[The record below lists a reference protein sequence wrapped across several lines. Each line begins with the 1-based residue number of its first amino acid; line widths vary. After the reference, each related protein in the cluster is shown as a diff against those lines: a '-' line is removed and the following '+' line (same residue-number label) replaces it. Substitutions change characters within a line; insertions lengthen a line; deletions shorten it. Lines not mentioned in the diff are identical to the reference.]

1 MAQSTYHFCTLF
13 DSNYLSRG
21 IAMYES
27 LKKHCPN
34 FHLYIFAFDDKSFEI
49 LTHLNFE
56 NITVVSLKEFE
67 NEQLLAVKPSRS
79 IAEYCWTCTSSTILY
94 VLNNFEVDNCTYI
107 DADLFFY
114 SSPKVLFD
122 EMGDNSVL
130 ITEHRFTKKYDRS
143 HIAGIY
149 CVQFITF
156 KKNEAGLK
164 VLNWWVNACLD
175 WCYDRYEDGKFGDQK
190 YLDDW
195 TTRFN
200 GVHVLQHLGGGLA
213 PWNIQQYRMINNSNN
228 NIQLLNKTTAEKFN
242 TIFYHFHYVRFYSN
256 NLIDFG
262 WFKLEKNIINTFY
275 ANYIKELDKAI
286 QTIQKIDSNFKER
299 LRPFSLKNANGMKDK
314 LKILIKS
321 ITKYNLFNVKNW
333 TENKL

>member
-1 MAQSTYHFCTLF
+1 MVEPTYNFCTLF

-21 IAMYES
+21 LAMYES
-27 LKKHCPN
+27 LKKQCSN
-34 FHLYIFAFDDKSFEI
+34 FHLYVFAFDDKAQKV
-49 LTHLNFE
+49 LTQLNFK
-56 NITVVSLKEFE
+56 NITVVTLKEFE
-67 NEQLLAVKPSRS
+67 NEQLLEVKPLRTV
-79 IAEYCWTCTSSTILY
+79 AEYCWTCTSSTILY

-122 EMGDNSVL
+122 EMAEKSVL

-143 HIAGIY
+143 EIAGTY

-164 VLNWWVNACLD
+164 VLNWWVNACIE

-195 TTRFN
+195 TTRFED
-200 GVHVLQHLGGGLA
+200 VHVLQHLGGGLA
-213 PWNIQQYRMINNSNN
+213 PWNIQQYDVLSSSNTDIQMINRSS
-228 NIQLLNKTTAEKFN
+228 KVKFN
-242 TIFYHFHYVRFYSN
+242 AVFYHYHYVRFYSN
-256 NLIDFG
+256 RLVDFG

-275 ANYIKELDKAI
+275 ANYIKELDKSLR
-286 QTIQKIDSNFKER
+286 TIQKIDANFKES
-299 LRPFSLKNANGMKDK
+299 LRPFSIKNASGIKDK
-314 LKILIKS
+314 LKIIFKS
-321 ITKYNLFNVKNW
+321 VTKYNLFKVEQFLN
-333 TENKL
+333 